1 MRLEASF
8 AVTAAAADIVEFQR
22 LTDHLDAEWIVQ
34 ALEATGTATVRHR
47 RLPAEQVIWLVLG
60 MALMRDEPIVEVAKR
75 LDLALPSKRSR
86 TVAPSA
92 IPAARRRLGPEP
104 IEWLFARSAAEWAQA
119 SAAARP
125 WRGLALYGVDGTTLR
140 VPDSATNRAAF
151 GGQSA
156 GAAGRGDSGYPMV
169 RLTALMALRSHLL
182 AGASFGPYAVDER
195 EYAADLWALI
205 PDHSLTL
212 FDRGFLQA
220 NVLVPLRST
229 GVERHWLTRAKSTSK
244 WAVIETLAKGDVLV
258 EMTVSSEARKKDPS
272 LPQRFRCRV
281 IEYRRA
287 GHEPQRLITS
297 LLDPVAYPAKEL
309 VALYH
314 ERWEMELAYDEI
326 KTTVLQR
333 QECIRSQSP
342 DGVRQ
347 EIWGILLT
355 YNLVRLEM
363 ERVADSIGI
372 EPRQISFIAS
382 LRALRYHWVMT
393 AGISPGN
400 LPRYLGEVRE
410 ELSGFL
416 LPPRRDRTY
425 PRAVKIKMSNYP
437 RNRRGGRLK

>member
-1 MRLEASF
+1 
-8 AVTAAAADIVEFQR
+8 
-22 LTDHLDAEWIVQ
+22 
-34 ALEATGTATVRHR
+34 
-47 RLPAEQVIWLVLG
+47 
-60 MALMRDEPIVEVAKR
+60 MALMRDEPIVDVVKR
-75 LDLALPSKRSR
+75 LRLALPSKGSP

-92 IPAARRRLGPEP
+92 IPAARRRLGAEP
-104 IEWLFARSAAEWAQA
+104 IEWLFARSAAEWAHK
-119 SAAARP
+119 SAAERR
-125 WRGLALYGVDGTTLR
+125 WRGFALYGVDGTTLR
-140 VPDSATNRAAF
+140 VPDSAKNRGMF

-156 GAAGRGDSGYPMV
+156 GASGRGDSGYPMV
-169 RLTALMALRSHLL
+169 RLTALMTLRSHLL

-244 WAVIETLAKGDVLV
+244 WTVIESLGKGDLLV
-258 EMTVSSEARKKDPS
+258 EMTVSSEARKKMPS
-272 LPQRFRCRV
+272 LPKTFRCRV
-281 IEYRRA
+281 IEYKRA
-287 GHEPQRLITS
+287 GPEPQRLITS
-297 LLDPVAYPAKEL
+297 LLDAVAYPAKEL
-309 VALYH
+309 VVLYH

-363 ERVADSIGI
+363 ERAADQAGV
-372 EPRQISFIAS
+372 EPLRISFIAS
-382 LRALRYHWVMT
+382 LRALRYHWVMM

-400 LPRYLGEVRE
+400 LPRYVADIRQEI
-410 ELSGFL
+410 SGFL

-425 PRAVKIKMSNYP
+425 PRAVKLKMSNYP

>member
-1 MRLEASF
+1 
-8 AVTAAAADIVEFQR
+8 
-22 LTDHLDAEWIVQ
+22 
-34 ALEATGTATVRHR
+34 VRTR

-75 LDLALPSKRSR
+75 LNLALPSNRSR

-92 IPAARRRLGPEP
+92 IPAARRRLGAEP
-104 IEWLFARSAAEWAQA
+104 VEWLFARSAAEWAHR
-119 SAAARP
+119 SAAAQR
-125 WRGLALYGVDGTTLR
+125 WRELSLYGVDGTTLR
-140 VPDSATNRAAF
+140 VPDSAANRAAF

-156 GAAGRGDSGYPMV
+156 GTSGRGDSGYPMI
-169 RLTALMALRSHLL
+169 RLTALMALRTHLL

-195 EYAADLWALI
+195 EYAADLWTLI

-220 NVLVPLRST
+220 NVLVPLQST

-244 WAVIETLAKGDVLV
+244 WTVIKSLAKGDLLV
-258 EMTVSSEARKKDPS
+258 EMTVSSEARRKDPS
-272 LPQRFRCRV
+272 LPKTFQCRV
-281 IEYRRA
+281 IEYKHA
-287 GHEPQRLITS
+287 GHQPQRLITS

-314 ERWEMELAYDEI
+314 ERWEIELAYDEI

-363 ERVADSIGI
+363 ERVANDAGV
-372 EPRQISFIAS
+372 EPLRLSFVAS
-382 LRALRYHWVMT
+382 LRALRYHWVMA

-400 LPRYLGEVRE
+400 LPRYLAEVRE
-410 ELSGFL
+410 ELSEFL
-416 LPPRRDRTY
+416 LPPRRSRSY

>member
-8 AVTAAAADIVEFQR
+8 AAVAATADIVEFQQ
-22 LTDHLDAEWIVQ
+22 LTDHLDAEWILQ

-60 MALMRDEPIVEVAKR
+60 MALMRDEPIVDVAKR
-75 LDLALPSKRSR
+75 LNLALPSKGSR
-86 TVAPSA
+86 NVAPSA
-92 IPAARRRLGPEP
+92 IPAARRRLGSEP
-104 IEWLFARSAAEWAQA
+104 LEWLFARSAAEWAHS
-119 SAAARP
+119 SAADRR

-140 VPDSATNRAAF
+140 VPDSAANRATF
-151 GGQSA
+151 GGAS
-156 GAAGRGDSGYPMV
+156 GRGDSGYPMV

-182 AGASFGPYAVDER
+182 AGASFGPYDVNER

-205 PDHSLTL
+205 PDYSLTL

-244 WAVIETLAKGDVLV
+244 WTVIESIAKGDLLV
-258 EMTVSSEARKKDPS
+258 EMTVSKEARKKDPS
-272 LPQRFRCRV
+272 LPKTFRCRV
-281 IEYRRA
+281 IEYKRA
-287 GHEPQRLITS
+287 GHKSQRLITS

-309 VALYH
+309 IELYH
-314 ERWEMELAYDEI
+314 ERWELELAYDEI

-342 DGVRQ
+342 EGVRQ

-355 YNLVRLEM
+355 YNLIRLEM
-363 ERVADSIGI
+363 ERAAQSVGV
-372 EPRQISFIAS
+372 EPTRISFVAS
-382 LRALRYHWVMT
+382 LRALRYHWVMM

-400 LPRYLGEVRE
+400 LPRYIADVRE
-410 ELSGFL
+410 EISELI
-416 LPPRRDRTY
+416 LPPRRARTY
-425 PRAVKIKMSNYP
+425 PRAVKLKMSSYP

>member
-8 AVTAAAADIVEFQR
+8 ALTAASADIVEFQR
-22 LTDHLDAEWIVQ
+22 LTDRLDAEWIVQ

-60 MALMRDEPIVEVAKR
+60 MALMRDEPIVEIAKR
-75 LDLALPSKRSR
+75 LDLALPSKSSR

-92 IPAARRRLGPEP
+92 IPAARRRLGPQP
-104 IEWLFARSAAEWAQA
+104 LEWLFARSATEWAHS
-119 SAAARP
+119 SAAARR

-140 VPDSATNRAAF
+140 VPDSATNRATF

-156 GAAGRGDSGYPMV
+156 GASGRGDSGYPMV

-182 AGASFGPYAVDER
+182 AGASFGPYSVDER
-195 EYAADLWALI
+195 EYAGDLWALI

-220 NVLVPLRST
+220 NVLVPLRSS
-229 GVERHWLTRAKSTSK
+229 GVERHWLTRAKSKST
-244 WAVIETLAKGDVLV
+244 WTVIESLAKNDFLV
-258 EMTVSSEARKKDPS
+258 EMTVSGEARRKDPS
-272 LPQRFRCRV
+272 LPQTFRCRV
-281 IEYRRA
+281 IEYKRP

-297 LLDPVAYPAKEL
+297 LLDPTAYPAKEL

-363 ERVADSIGI
+363 ERVADSISV
-372 EPRQISFIAS
+372 EPLRISFVAS
-382 LRALRYHWVMT
+382 LRALRYHWVMA

-400 LPRYLGEVRE
+400 LPRYLSEVRDE
-410 ELSGFL
+410 ISGFL
-416 LPPRRDRTY
+416 LPPRRNRTY
-425 PRAVKIKMSNYP
+425 PRAVKIKMSNYS